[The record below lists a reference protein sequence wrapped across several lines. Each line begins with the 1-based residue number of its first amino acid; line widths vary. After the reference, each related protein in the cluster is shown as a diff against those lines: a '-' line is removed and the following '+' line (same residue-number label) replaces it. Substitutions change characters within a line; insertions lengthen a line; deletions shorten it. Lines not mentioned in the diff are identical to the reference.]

1 MDIEKRYICTYCEKE
16 YSSYKSLWNHN
27 NKYHTILNIKKEKNV
42 AKKIV
47 HLEKNVANC
56 SKLKKDNT
64 VCSYC
69 NKKLCTRMYRWKHE
83 KKCKIKIENTKELDN
98 TKIEKLEKEIEDLKT
113 LIKTNKF
120 IGTKINNKINNNINN
135 GQINNIN
142 IVGLGL
148 ESIKSL
154 TEDDKLKLL
163 KSINFNEFP
172 IVELVRQIYNDDKF
186 KDCRNTYISN
196 LQNKTAMTY
205 NDEKEKFEATNKKKL
220 IQDIINIRKID
231 VENMYNQ
238 YNNSDKIN
246 EKTKIYM
253 LEYLQKLLSGKDKKY
268 KQILD
273 RHQEEIVYIIYN
285 CKDFMKTL
293 YESTLN
299 EESIENNIEI

>member
-1 MDIEKRYICTYCEKE
+1 MDSMTDYECKSCLKI

-27 NKYHTILNIKKEKNV
+27 NKYHKYESEKCKSKCISMSKSKCKSFVNNKKYECN
-42 AKKIV
+42 
-47 HLEKNVANC
+47 
-56 SKLKKDNT
+56 
-64 VCSYC
+64 YC
-69 NKKLCTRMYRWKHE
+69 NKIYEYRQSRYKHE
-83 KKCKIKIENTKELDN
+83 LKCKINKEIKQIDN
-98 TKIEKLEKEIEDLKT
+98 TKIEKLEKEIEDLKKI
-113 LIKTNKF
+113 IKTNKF
-120 IGTKINNKINNNINN
+120 IGTKINNKINNINN

-148 ESIKSL
+148 ENIKSL
-154 TEDDKLKLL
+154 TEDEKLKLL

-186 KDCRNTYISN
+186 KDYRNTYISN

-205 NDEKEKFEATNKKKL
+205 NDDKEKFEATNKKKL
-220 IQDIINIRKID
+220 IQDIINVRKID

-238 YNNSDKIN
+238 YNNTDKIN

-299 EESIENNIEI
+299 DETIEQLEI

>member
-1 MDIEKRYICTYCEKE
+1 MTPECKICKKY

-27 NKYHTILNIKKEKNV
+27 NKYHKYGNEKC
-42 AKKIV
+42 K
-47 HLEKNVANC
+47 
-56 SKLKKDNT
+56 SKCISIGKSKCKSFVN
-64 VCSYC
+64 
-69 NKKLCTRMYRWKHE
+69 NKKYECNYCDKIYEYRQSRYKHE
-83 KKCKIKIENTKELDN
+83 LKCKINKEIKQIDN
-98 TKIEKLEKEIEDLKT
+98 TKIEKLEKEIEDLKKI
-113 LIKTNKF
+113 IKTNKF
-120 IGTKINNKINNNINN
+120 IGTKINNKINNINN

-148 ESIKSL
+148 ENIKSL
-154 TEDDKLKLL
+154 TEDEKLKLL

-220 IQDIINIRKID
+220 IQDIINVRKID

-246 EKTKIYM
+246 EKTKICM

-299 EESIENNIEI
+299 EDIIENNIEI